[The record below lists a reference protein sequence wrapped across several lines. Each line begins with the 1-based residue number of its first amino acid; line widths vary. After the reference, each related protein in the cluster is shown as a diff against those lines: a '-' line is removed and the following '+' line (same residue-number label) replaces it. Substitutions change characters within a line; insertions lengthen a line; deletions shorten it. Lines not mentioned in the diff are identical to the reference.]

1 MAAPTRRTLAAG
13 ILAMPLAAR
22 GVRAQAWPART
33 IRIVVPFAAGGA
45 ADSVART
52 VFPRVS
58 ELLGQTIV
66 IENRTGAGGSIGAG
80 AVAQAAG
87 DGYTWLFDASSHLV
101 NPALLRNLPFDY
113 AAFVPCSQVASFPQ
127 AIAVKDSF
135 PARTLAELIAAAK
148 ARPGELSFGNSAS
161 SISPGASCPS
171 ASATGLGTQGNATA
185 GHLALELFQ
194 RRAGIRLTHVPY
206 RGGAD
211 AARDLAAGNVDGVLI
226 TALSAGPI
234 VQSGRARMLAVTV
247 TERLANWPDV
257 PTLAESGFEGFD
269 MSEWVGLFAPAGT
282 PAPVVSR
289 MHATVAETLKEAVVR
304 ERLAA
309 LGAVPLGTD
318 PESFGRFV
326 REGRG
331 TMARLVREAGIQA
344 N

>member
-148 ARPGELSFGNSAS
+148 ARPGELSFG
-161 SISPGASCPS
+161 
-171 ASATGLGTQGNATA
+171 TQGNATA

-309 LGAVPLGTD
+309 LGAVPWGTD